1 MSDLWFDALSA
12 IGDVAY
18 SNKAYLL
25 ADIDNSAR
33 TAIAV
38 WTLQASQKLHA
49 LSVIAHTHVGTARL
63 YAESWCA
70 AVKAFT
76 PEAGG
81 EEWRTETFRL
91 IDIAIDAIMKAAEAQ
106 NSRGAA

>member
-1 MSDLWFDALSA
+1 MSDLWFEALHA
-12 IGDVAY
+12 IGDVTY

-25 ADIDNSAR
+25 DLIDDGAR

-38 WTLQASQKLHA
+38 GTLNASQKLHA

-63 YAESWCA
+63 YAESWRA

-91 IDIAIDAIMKAAEAQ
+91 IDQAIDAIMKAAEVQ
-106 NSRGAA
+106 NSGGVS